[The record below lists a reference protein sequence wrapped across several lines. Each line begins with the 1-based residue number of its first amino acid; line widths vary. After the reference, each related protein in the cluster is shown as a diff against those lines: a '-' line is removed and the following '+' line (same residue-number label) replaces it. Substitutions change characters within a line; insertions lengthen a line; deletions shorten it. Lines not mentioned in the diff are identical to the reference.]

1 MSSKNCIIYIGVFDM
16 NRIKELRE
24 EKKLTQQE
32 LADKLDTTKKN
43 VYRWENEIT
52 EISSSSLIR
61 LADFFEVTIDYLIY
75 RENDLGIVE
84 VNNKLTTNENKLLN
98 MFRKLDHDGQLQ
110 LFRFIEAY
118 TSM

>member
-1 MSSKNCIIYIGVFDM
+1 M

-52 EISSSSLIR
+52 EISSNSLIR
-61 LADFFEVTIDYLIY
+61 LADFFEVSIDYLVY
-75 RENDLGIVE
+75 RENDMGIVE
-84 VNNKLTTNENKLLN
+84 VNNKLTSNENKLLT
-98 MFRKLDHDGQLQ
+98 MFRKLDHDGQIKLYR
-110 LFRFIEAY
+110 LVEAY
-118 TSM
+118 VSM